1 EAIAVEMGEMSLTY
15 AELDARSTALARYL
29 AMFGVG
35 PEVRVGLCLERSLD
49 LVVGLIAVQKA
60 GGAYLP
66 LDPSYPIDRLAGM
79 IEDAGLMLLLA
90 HDATL
95 DALPAGTAYVINL
108 DRADEMAAMMGDGDD
123 PGAAP
128 LPGPAPEHLAYVIF
142 TSGSTGRPKGVML
155 AHDGLANLCA
165 EQARI
170 FAVSPESRVLQFAS
184 VSFDASVAEIAV
196 ALCAGAALVM
206 GERDELLPGP
216 GLVRLLRERRI
227 TKATIPPSALAVL
240 PAGAENEL
248 PDLATLVVAGEA
260 CSPEL
265 AAKWSRGRRFVN
277 AYGPTEA
284 TVCAATEV

>member
-66 LDPSYPIDRLAGM
+66 LDPSYPLDRLAGM

-95 DALPAGTAYVINL
+95 DALPASTAYVINL
-108 DRADEMAAMMGDGDD
+108 DRSDEMAAMMVEAAH
-123 PGAAP
+123 AAP
-128 LPGPAPEHLAYVIF
+128 LPGPAPEHLAYVIY

-170 FAVSPESRVLQFAS
+170 FAVSPESRVLQ
-184 VSFDASVAEIAV
+184 
-196 ALCAGAALVM
+196 
-206 GERDELLPGP
+206 
-216 GLVRLLRERRI
+216 
-227 TKATIPPSALAVL
+227 
-240 PAGAENEL
+240 
-248 PDLATLVVAGEA
+248 
-260 CSPEL
+260 
-265 AAKWSRGRRFVN
+265 
-277 AYGPTEA
+277 
-284 TVCAATEV
+284 

>member
-1 EAIAVEMGEMSLTY
+1 SLLSDRP
-15 AELDARSTALARYL
+15 AGRHDRGRRADAAARPRRH
-29 AMFGVG
+29 A
-35 PEVRVGLCLERSLD
+35 RR
-49 LVVGLIAVQKA
+49 AA
-60 GGAYLP
+60 GGH
-66 LDPSYPIDRLAGM
+66 RLRDQPRSGGR
-79 IEDAGLMLLLA
+79 DGGN
-90 HDATL
+90 D
-95 DALPAGTAYVINL
+95 
-108 DRADEMAAMMGDGDD
+108 GDGDD